1 MRSPGNRLHR
11 PFVTPRSSGPK
22 LWGVLV
28 PSAFALAL
36 AACTPVNSDDGD
48 SPGTGGSSGAR
59 SGGSSGG
66 GGTGGSASRGGSG
79 GTPSGQ
85 GGSGAGGT
93 TATGGTS
100 GGDGGSS
107 GTGGDGGSATGGSAG
122 PGSGGSSGTGGASGG
137 PDASVGNDGPP
148 ASGAGCAGTSVKTA
162 FCADFDDQTN
172 GQEPKGTFGLNKGGY
187 ATMTVDTS
195 NKYSGTQSL
204 HIKLTNAPDSGH
216 ARLEF
221 SAPVMPL
228 PSNDIHGRMMVF
240 LSRNVKNH
248 WDLVTA
254 FASDKINDSES
265 VIQDTFGSYGS
276 DGHIESVHQPGDD
289 SVDSTTKFPV
299 GRWACLQWE
308 FNGSPTMH
316 QIKVKLDG
324 QFIDK
329 GMNLSKSGWKA
340 ATFKS
345 MGIGWINYEGGVG
358 GVIDMFIDDLA
369 FGEQEIP
376 CPAAK

>member
-1 MRSPGNRLHR
+1 M
-11 PFVTPRSSGPK
+11 
-22 LWGVLV
+22 
-28 PSAFALAL
+28 
-36 AACTPVNSDDGD
+36 
-48 SPGTGGSSGAR
+48 
-59 SGGSSGG
+59 
-66 GGTGGSASRGGSG
+66 
-79 GTPSGQ
+79 
-85 GGSGAGGT
+85 
-93 TATGGTS
+93 
-100 GGDGGSS
+100 
-107 GTGGDGGSATGGSAG
+107 
-122 PGSGGSSGTGGASGG
+122 
-137 PDASVGNDGPP
+137 GNDVPP
-148 ASGAGCAGTSVKTA
+148 ASGAGCAGASVKTA
-162 FCADFDDQTN
+162 FCADFDDQMN
-172 GQEPKGTFGLNKGGY
+172 GQEPKGMFGLNKGGY

-221 SAPVMPL
+221 SAPVLPL
-228 PSNDIHGRMMVF
+228 ASNDLHGRMMVF

-265 VIQDTFGSYGS
+265 VVQDTFGSYGA

-299 GRWACLQWE
+299 GKWACLQWE
-308 FNGSPTMH
+308 FNGSPAMH
-316 QIKVKLDG
+316 QIKVKMDG

-329 GMNLSKSGWKA
+329 GMALAKGSWKP
-340 ATFKS
+340 ATWKS
-345 MGIGWINYEGGVG
+345 MGIGWINYEGGVS

-369 FGEQEIP
+369 FGETEIP